1 MKLINDPEA
10 MFRSIKALP
19 EGAGV
24 QECPHG
30 SEPLLGQ
37 IDDLLKL
44 HGLEVVR
51 TDGAS
56 DGVVFWI
63 HRLES

>member
-1 MKLINDPEA
+1 
-10 MFRSIKALP
+10 
-19 EGAGV
+19 
-24 QECPHG
+24 
-30 SEPLLGQ
+30 
-37 IDDLLKL
+37 LKL